1 MLSYIQYL
9 FCFFTGE
16 HIKLSLGTEEVKVC
30 LLEILVSCLLIWC
43 LKDHSVLS
51 LLWLL
56 SGMFLKLLLYVD
68 VNTPWSIVSFAM
80 KSLCAKGITRSV
92 YKNWGAP
99 VYIIVVLME
108 LDPLFQFSASNGWN
122 NYCLVSGKQ
131 GIQNANWNWF

>member
-16 HIKLSLGTEEVKVC
+16 NIKLSLGTEEVKVC

-80 KSLCAKGITRSV
+80 KYLCAQSLQEAFIRIEELLFVLLLFLWNYIHYFNFLPLMGEKIIFWSV
-92 YKNWGAP
+92 TSK
-99 VYIIVVLME
+99 E
-108 LDPLFQFSASNGWN
+108 F
-122 NYCLVSGKQ
+122 
-131 GIQNANWNWF
+131 NWF